1 MDIEKWSDT
10 GISKIKSVNI
20 LEEKDMQIL
29 TSMKEELQRIYE
41 VKQIFRT
48 ETEMR
53 YSVLGGVKY
62 GTAQGR
68 YWQSV
73 REQNSMFTNLISNS
87 CDYEKTQGEI
97 ELLGFDLE
105 DIDKKDKRANARIK
119 IKNAEIKQKQFN
131 LMNLRL
137 QAKDQMREIKLWE
150 KLKEEIKKEGEFNI
164 NDVNDKQLETL
175 QKRWEYEFKMSQ
187 EVKNPTLF
195 TNAISGLSAIQNDK
209 NLQLTDKS
217 NLEYDSSG
225 IIE

>member
-87 CDYEKTQGEI
+87 CDYEKTQGEL

>member
-1 MDIEKWSDT
+1 M
-10 GISKIKSVNI
+10 N
-20 LEEKDMQIL
+20 
-29 TSMKEELQRIYE
+29 
-41 VKQIFRT
+41 F
-48 ETEMR
+48 
-53 YSVLGGVKY
+53 
-62 GTAQGR
+62 
-68 YWQSV
+68 
-73 REQNSMFTNLISNS
+73 
-87 CDYEKTQGEI
+87 
-97 ELLGFDLE
+97 
-105 DIDKKDKRANARIK
+105 
-119 IKNAEIKQKQFN
+119 AEIKQKQFN

>member
-87 CDYEKTQGEI
+87 CDYEKTQGEL

-119 IKNAEIKQKQFN
+119 IKNAEIKQKQFI